1 MPVILP
7 SEKRK
12 LRSRL
17 VYLVLYTLLII
28 GSLSMVYP
36 FLLMASGSFKSRVD
50 VHDLD
55 LLPRFFHDESIL
67 FSKFV
72 EAKYNED
79 IIAYNDATSTR
90 TRNFRAVS
98 MGTEFKEELL
108 EDWSEFITQAK
119 MPISWFLTGFGPT
132 KEGKIIQRNERAFR
146 QYVSGLCDNDLERF
160 EEIFNETIES
170 WFFLKFQ
177 PERLLDRKYQLNDS
191 PLNHAFYNFKKSLS
205 LQDRIYVSCDAA
217 FVRYLKLRQNGEE
230 ADFNGLPV
238 RSNEE
243 AWAAFVRNYLHL
255 QFVKVDQSFMPAWS
269 QFLEL
274 SYSTIEQLN
283 KIYGSDYSDFD
294 SVKVPEDRI
303 TASALLTDYQKF
315 VADPESCP
323 LEALSLDTPE
333 IRWRAFLEKKY
344 EFLSAASKAHGRVY
358 TSFKKIS
365 MPQLEADT
373 AFLGNNIS
381 ELRRYFA
388 FNNYVMVMEYI
399 LFYGSGIMNTLI
411 YCLASIALA
420 LLVNPLAA
428 YALSRYSL
436 PGQYKILLFL
446 IATMAF
452 PAVVTMI
459 PNFLLLRDLG
469 LLNTFAALLLPTMA
483 NGYSIFL
490 LKGFFDSLPKEL
502 FEAADLDGA
511 NEWQK
516 FWIITMNLSKP
527 VLAVIALGAFNGA
540 YANFMYAFIMCQ
552 DRDMWTLTVW
562 LYQLQQFSSQGV
574 VFASLMIAAVPT
586 LTVFILCQKI
596 ILRGI
601 VVPTE
606 K

>member
-17 VYLVLYTLLII
+17 VYLGLYSLLVL

-55 LLPRFFHDESIL
+55 LLPRFFYDESIL
-67 FSKFV
+67 FSKFA

-90 TRNFRAVS
+90 TRNFRAVA
-98 MGTEFKEELL
+98 MATEHREELL
-108 EDWSEFITQAK
+108 EDWSEFIAQSE

-146 QYVSGLCDNDLERF
+146 QYVSKLCDNELERF
-160 EEIFNETIES
+160 EEIFDETIES
-170 WFFLKFQ
+170 WFFLKFP

-191 PLNHAFYNFKKSLS
+191 PLNRAFYDFKKSLP
-205 LQDRIYVSCDAA
+205 LEDRIYVSCDAA
-217 FVRYLKLRQNGEE
+217 FERYLKLMQKGEE
-230 ADFNGLPV
+230 VDLDVLPV
-238 RSNEE
+238 RSNGK

-255 QFVKVDQSFMPAWS
+255 QFVKIDHSFMSAWS
-269 QFLEL
+269 QFLKS
-274 SYSTIEQLN
+274 SYGTIEQLN
-283 KIYGSDYSDFD
+283 KIYGSDYSDFGL
-294 SVKVPEDRI
+294 VEMPEDRM
-303 TASALLTDYQKF
+303 TTSAALTDYQKF
-315 VADPESCP
+315 VADQQSCP
-323 LEALSLDTPE
+323 LEALSVDTPE
-333 IRWRAFLEKKY
+333 IRWRAFIEKKY
-344 EFLSAASKAHGRVY
+344 GFLSAASEAHGRDY
-358 TSFKKIS
+358 ESFEKIS
-365 MPQLEADT
+365 MPQLELDT
-373 AFLGNNIS
+373 DFMGHNIS

-388 FNNYVMVMEYI
+388 FNNYLMVMEYI